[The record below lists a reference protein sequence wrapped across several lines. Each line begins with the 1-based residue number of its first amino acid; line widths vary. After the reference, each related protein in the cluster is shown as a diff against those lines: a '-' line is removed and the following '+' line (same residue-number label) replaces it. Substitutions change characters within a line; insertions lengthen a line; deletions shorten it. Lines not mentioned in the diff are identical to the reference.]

1 MKIMFHH
8 HMMSFHKST
17 TNAIMGMKQTKIVA
31 RNIQGSCDITKSTI
45 LDDDSELDV
54 FLLCITGANIASY
67 IFRR

>member
-1 MKIMFHH
+1 
-8 HMMSFHKST
+8 
-17 TNAIMGMKQTKIVA
+17 MGMKQTKIVA